1 MNLPE
6 MPKNASRQE
15 LRKTLIRLRMEMHRQ
30 EIRHESQQLLQPLL
44 QPLQKMRGMT
54 SNWQENLGIKHAPL
68 WGVGIV
74 SLLGF
79 LTGRSAKSKGGDG
92 TSRWIGLTTG
102 LLPLIKMVIQATSRK
117 P

>member
-30 EIRHESQQLLQPLL
+30 EIRHESQQLLQPL
-44 QPLQKMRGMT
+44 QKMRGMT
-54 SNWQENLGIKHAPL
+54 SNWQESLGIKHAPL

-102 LLPLIKMVIQATSRK
+102 LLPLIKMVIQAASRK